1 MKIKFL
7 RPVQGLAYFEG
18 DVAELPDP
26 RAARLVN
33 SGWAVIIPETEG
45 ENQVNKLPDDI
56 PARELLFN
64 NGLETVEDVKNAIDV
79 LTDFDGIGKRT
90 AEKIK
95 LFVNEL

>member
-7 RPVQGLAYFEG
+7 RPVQGLAYFEN
-18 DVAELPDP
+18 DVAELPDS

-33 SGWAVIIPETEG
+33 AGWAIMIPETKGTE
-45 ENQVNKLPDDI
+45 QVNHLPEGI
-56 PARELLFN
+56 PARELLFD
-64 NGLETVEDVKNAIDV
+64 NGLETIEDVKNAIDV